1 MERQGVG
8 TLGCWRGWAL
18 AALVIPGALWA
29 QGARACPDW
38 RLAEDGV
45 AHSSDELWIPQI
57 WSLIAGGGSALS
69 ACPEPG
75 VGHVA
80 EAPDLRLDYDAGG
93 AARDLMVRVEG
104 DCDTVLLVNGP
115 DAAWH
120 FNDDFDGVDPALVFE
135 GAPSGFYDIWVG
147 TYGPDLCPARLILET
162 FDPGQLPA
170 GGGGV
175 AGSGTGFVVN
185 RDGWVLTN
193 AHVVEGCAALEVA
206 GDGAGLA
213 TVTRVLHDDA
223 ADLAALHLD
232 PAPALAP
239 LAFRTARARL
249 AEPVHAIGFP
259 LADILTPS
267 VRVTSG
273 SVNALSGFDGGGEL
287 IQISAPVQPGN
298 SGGPVID
305 RSGAVIGV
313 LTATLSEEAYRRA
326 QNVNFAVPAAE
337 AVRFLRGHSIAHD
350 LAPPDPGPPAE
361 AWEVVEA
368 AAAATLLIR
377 CLDG

>member
-1 MERQGVG
+1 MEGACG
-8 TLGCWRGWAL
+8 TAHGWML
-18 AALVIPGALWA
+18 AALLLPGVVWA
-29 QGARACPDW
+29 QGAMACPDW
-38 RLAEDGV
+38 RLADV
-45 AHSSDELWIPQI
+45 AVSYSSDTLWVPQVLP
-57 WSLIAGGGSALS
+57 LIAGGAQDLR
-69 ACPEPG
+69 ACPQPG

-80 EAPDLRLDYDAGG
+80 AAPDLRLEYDAGRAG
-93 AARDLMVRVEG
+93 RDLVIRVEG
-104 DCDTVLLVNGP
+104 DCDTVLLVN
-115 DAAWH
+115 DADADWH
-120 FNDDFDGVDPALVFE
+120 FNDDFDDVDPALIFA
-135 GAPSGFYDIWVG
+135 GAPGGLYDIWVG
-147 TYGPDLCPARLILET
+147 TFGPDLCPARLILET
-162 FDPGQLPA
+162 FDPGQIP
-170 GGGGV
+170 GGGSGGGM
-175 AGSGTGFVVN
+175 AGSGTGFIVN

-206 GDGAGLA
+206 GEGA
-213 TVTRVLHDDA
+213 VTAVLHDAD
-223 ADLAALHLD
+223 ADLAALRLD
-232 PAPALAP
+232 PAPAMPP
-239 LAFRTARARL
+239 LAFRTAPARL

-259 LADILTPS
+259 LAEILTPS

-273 SVNALSGFDGGGEL
+273 SVNALSGFDGGGAL

-313 LTATLSEEAYRRA
+313 LTATLSEAAYRRA

-350 LAPPDPGPPAE
+350 LAPVDPGPAAE
-361 AWEVVEA
+361 AWEIVET